1 MKNLLY
7 SLKGNS
13 FPRSC
18 SKVSGISSSKEALLF
33 VSVFISVCSLSCC
46 SILIHPPTYLDTS
59 RQQKKKKN
67 YTSSGDLW
75 SRLSEKTTFFCNPF
89 LFLCLLQSF
98 SPFHSKSVPSLSIIY
113 YLDSDTGRCWSPTR
127 TPQCSLPCKQEA
139 EGYFLARTFLQRSQP
154 ASSSWVDSKVL
165 SLGSALRESAPE
177 LSSAGEPRIR
187 NRPGGERR
195 TSAAV
200 R

>member
-33 VSVFISVCSLSCC
+33 ISVFISVCSLSCC

-59 RQQKKKKN
+59 RQQKKITQVQGTFGADFLRKQ
-67 YTSSGDLW
+67 L
-75 SRLSEKTTFFCNPF
+75 FFCDPF

-113 YLDSDTGRCWSPTR
+113 YLDSDTGRCWSPTG
-127 TPQCSLPCKQEA
+127 TPQCSMLCKREA

-154 ASSSWVDSKVL
+154 ASSSWVDSNVL